1 MALQPVKK
9 IPWIVFASMLFF
21 AFLYV
26 TNTSATL
33 PPMVAS
39 HFDASGFPT
48 SFMTRGRYTGLMLG
62 LSVGLPI
69 GLVVLLTLV
78 YSRAKD
84 MKLPN
89 RDYWLAP
96 ERIAQ
101 TRSLLVNY
109 AVWFGC
115 TMVAMAC
122 YVHWLEITTHR
133 SVPTQ
138 LSNPLAFGGLLAFF
152 LISVGWIFALMG
164 AFRLPRSL

>member
-1 MALQPVKK
+1 MLKK
-9 IPWIVFASMLFF
+9 LPWIVFASLLVF

-26 TNTSATL
+26 TGTARNL
-33 PPMVAS
+33 PAMVAS
-39 HFDASGFPT
+39 HFDADGHPS
-48 SFMTRGRYTGLMLG
+48 SFMTRGRYTHLMLG

-69 GLVVLLTLV
+69 AMVALLTVV

-89 RDYWLAP
+89 RDYWLVP

-115 TMVAMAC
+115 IMVAMAC
-122 YVHWLEITTHR
+122 YVHWLELGTHH
-133 SVPTQ
+133 SVPVH
-138 LSNPLAFGGLLAFF
+138 LSNQLAVGGLLAFL
-152 LISVGWIFALMG
+152 LISVGWIFALLG
-164 AFRLPRSL
+164 AFRLPRGL